1 MGRFVCQ
8 TKKLRMAAVVYALL
22 LAGCGGDGTASQ
34 AYQQACH
41 GEPLPDQQAI
51 YQAEADGYRINSRYR
66 CIDRQSWQEVQA
78 AMARLEHARRPD
90 VQARA
95 EAAADAEHAQRLARI
110 AARAAAREQAQAA
123 VMPRVLDKPVDAN
136 HASREQ
142 LAAVCGVDADGAEA
156 IVLARQ
162 QGGPFTGWADLVHRV
177 LPLSAA
183 QTAVAASRCG
193 LTVNGHSLA
202 GAAPA
207 ESVLR

>member
-1 MGRFVCQ
+1 MGWFVCQ

-22 LAGCGGDGTASQ
+22 LAGCGGDDTASQ

-78 AMARLEHARRPD
+78 AMARLEHARRPE

-110 AARAAAREQAQAA
+110 AERAEAREQAQAA
-123 VMPRVLDKPVDAN
+123 VAPQVLQPVDAN
-136 HASREQ
+136 RGSREQ
-142 LAAVCGVDADGAEA
+142 LAAVCGVDHDGAEA

-162 QGGPFTGWADLVHRV
+162 QGGPFTDWADLVHRV
-177 LPLSAA
+177 VPFSAA
-183 QTAVAASRCG
+183 QSAVAASRCG

-202 GAAPA
+202 GAEPA

>member
-1 MGRFVCQ
+1 MGWVVCQ

-78 AMARLEHARRPD
+78 AMARLEHARRPE

-110 AARAAAREQAQAA
+110 AERAEAREQAQAA
-123 VMPRVLDKPVDAN
+123 VAPQVLQPVDAN
-136 HASREQ
+136 RGSREQ
-142 LAAVCGVDADGAEA
+142 LAAVCGVDHDGAEA

-162 QGGPFTGWADLVHRV
+162 QGGPFTDWADLVHRV
-177 LPLSAA
+177 VPFSAA
-183 QTAVAASRCG
+183 QSAVAASRCG

>member
-1 MGRFVCQ
+1 MGWFVCQ

-22 LAGCGGDGTASQ
+22 LAGCGGDDTASQ

-78 AMARLEHARRPD
+78 AMARLEHARRPE

-110 AARAAAREQAQAA
+110 AERAEAREQAQAA
-123 VMPRVLDKPVDAN
+123 VAPQVLQPVDAN
-136 HASREQ
+136 RGSREQ
-142 LAAVCGVDADGAEA
+142 LAAVCGVDHDGAEA

>member
-1 MGRFVCQ
+1 MGWLVCQ

-41 GEPLPDQQAI
+41 GEPLPHQQAI

-78 AMARLEHARRPD
+78 AMARLEHARRPE

-123 VMPRVLDKPVDAN
+123 VAPQVLQPVDAN
-136 HASREQ
+136 RGSREQ
-142 LAAVCGVDADGAEA
+142 LAAVCGVDHDGAEA

-162 QGGPFTGWADLVHRV
+162 QGGPFTDWADLVHRV
-177 LPLSAA
+177 VPFSAA
-183 QTAVAASRCG
+183 QSAVAASRCG

>member
-1 MGRFVCQ
+1 MGWVVCQ

-66 CIDRQSWQEVQA
+66 CIDRKSWQEVQA
-78 AMARLEHARRPD
+78 AMARLEHARRPE

-123 VMPRVLDKPVDAN
+123 VAPQVLQPVDAN
-136 HASREQ
+136 RGSREQ
-142 LAAVCGVDADGAEA
+142 LAAVCGVDHDGAEA

-162 QGGPFTGWADLVHRV
+162 QGGPFTDWADLVHRV
-177 LPLSAA
+177 VPFSAA
-183 QTAVAASRCG
+183 QSAVAASRCG

>member
-1 MGRFVCQ
+1 
-8 TKKLRMAAVVYALL
+8 MAAVVYALL
-22 LAGCGGDGTASQ
+22 LAGCGGDDTASQ

-78 AMARLEHARRPD
+78 AMARLEHARRPE
-90 VQARA
+90 VRARA

-110 AARAAAREQAQAA
+110 AARAAAREQAQVA
-123 VMPRVLDKPVDAN
+123 VAPQVLQPVDAN
-136 HASREQ
+136 RGSREQ
-142 LAAVCGVDADGAEA
+142 LAAVCGVDHDGAEA

-162 QGGPFTGWADLVHRV
+162 QGGPFTDWADLVHRV
-177 LPLSAA
+177 VPFSAA
-183 QTAVAASRCG
+183 QSAVAASRCG

-202 GAAPA
+202 GAEPA
-207 ESVLR
+207 AND

>member
-1 MGRFVCQ
+1 MGWLVCQ

-78 AMARLEHARRPD
+78 AMARLEHARRPE

-110 AARAAAREQAQAA
+110 AERAEAREQAQAA
-123 VMPRVLDKPVDAN
+123 VALQVLQPVDAN
-136 HASREQ
+136 RGSREQ
-142 LAAVCGVDADGAEA
+142 LAAVCGVDHDGAEA

-162 QGGPFTGWADLVHRV
+162 QGGPFTNWADLVHRV
-177 LPLSAA
+177 VPFSAA
-183 QTAVAASRCG
+183 QSAVAASRCG

>member
-1 MGRFVCQ
+1 MGWLVSQ
-8 TKKLRMAAVVYALL
+8 TKKLPMAAVVYALL
-22 LAGCGGDGTASQ
+22 LAGCGGDDTASQ

-78 AMARLEHARRPD
+78 AMARLEHARRPE
-90 VQARA
+90 VRARA

-110 AARAAAREQAQAA
+110 AARAAAREQAQVA
-123 VMPRVLDKPVDAN
+123 VAPQVLQPVDAN
-136 HASREQ
+136 RGSREQ
-142 LAAVCGVDADGAEA
+142 LAAVCGVDHDGAEA

-162 QGGPFTGWADLVHRV
+162 QGGPFTDWADLVHRV
-177 LPLSAA
+177 VPFSAA
-183 QTAVAASRCG
+183 QSAVAASRCG

-202 GAAPA
+202 GAEPA
-207 ESVLR
+207 AND

>member
-1 MGRFVCQ
+1 MGWLVCQ

-78 AMARLEHARRPD
+78 AMARLEHARRPE

-110 AARAAAREQAQAA
+110 AERAEAREQAQAA
-123 VMPRVLDKPVDAN
+123 VAPQVLQPVDAN
-136 HASREQ
+136 RGSREQ
-142 LAAVCGVDADGAEA
+142 LAAVCGVDHDGAEA

-162 QGGPFTGWADLVHRV
+162 QGGPFTDWADLVHRV
-177 LPLSAA
+177 VPFSAA
-183 QTAVAASRCG
+183 QSAVAASRCG

>member
-1 MGRFVCQ
+1 
-8 TKKLRMAAVVYALL
+8 MAAVVYALL

-78 AMARLEHARRPD
+78 AMARLEHARRPE

-110 AARAAAREQAQAA
+110 AERAEAREQAQAA
-123 VMPRVLDKPVDAN
+123 VAPQVLQPVDAN
-136 HASREQ
+136 RGSREQ
-142 LAAVCGVDADGAEA
+142 LAAVCGVDHDGAEA

-162 QGGPFTGWADLVHRV
+162 QGGPFTDWADLVHRV
-177 LPLSAA
+177 VPFSAA
-183 QTAVAASRCG
+183 QSAVAASRCG

>member
-1 MGRFVCQ
+1 MGWFVCQ

-22 LAGCGGDGTASQ
+22 LAGCGGDDTASQ

-78 AMARLEHARRPD
+78 AMARLEHARRPE

-110 AARAAAREQAQAA
+110 AERAEAREQAQAA
-123 VMPRVLDKPVDAN
+123 VAPQVLQPVDAN
-136 HASREQ
+136 RGSREQ
-142 LAAVCGVDADGAEA
+142 LAAVCGVDHDGAEA

-162 QGGPFTGWADLVHRV
+162 QGGPFTDWADLVHRV
-177 LPLSAA
+177 VPFSAA
-183 QTAVAASRCG
+183 QSAVAASRCG

>member
-1 MGRFVCQ
+1 MGWFVCQ

-22 LAGCGGDGTASQ
+22 LAGCGGDDTASQ

-78 AMARLEHARRPD
+78 AMARLEHARRPE

-110 AARAAAREQAQAA
+110 AERAEAREQAQAA
-123 VMPRVLDKPVDAN
+123 VAPQVLQPVDAN
-136 HASREQ
+136 RGSREQ

-162 QGGPFTGWADLVHRV
+162 QGGPFTDWADLVHRV
-177 LPLSAA
+177 VPFSAA
-183 QTAVAASRCG
+183 QSAVAASRCG

-202 GAAPA
+202 GAEPA
-207 ESVLR
+207 ASD

>member
-1 MGRFVCQ
+1 MGWFVCQ

-78 AMARLEHARRPD
+78 AMARLEHARRPE

-110 AARAAAREQAQAA
+110 AERAEAREQAQAA
-123 VMPRVLDKPVDAN
+123 VAPQVLQPVDAN
-136 HASREQ
+136 RGSREQ

-162 QGGPFTGWADLVHRV
+162 QGGPFTDWADLVHRV
-177 LPLSAA
+177 VPFSAA
-183 QTAVAASRCG
+183 QSAVAASRCG

-202 GAAPA
+202 GAEPA

>member
-1 MGRFVCQ
+1 MGWLVCQ

-78 AMARLEHARRPD
+78 AMARLEHARRPE

-110 AARAAAREQAQAA
+110 AERAEAREQAQAA
-123 VMPRVLDKPVDAN
+123 VAPQVLQPVDAN
-136 HASREQ
+136 RGSREQ

-162 QGGPFTGWADLVHRV
+162 QGGPFTDWADLVHRV
-177 LPLSAA
+177 VPFSAA
-183 QTAVAASRCG
+183 QSAVAASRCG

-207 ESVLR
+207 ASD

>member
-1 MGRFVCQ
+1 MGWLVCQ

-41 GEPLPDQQAI
+41 GEPLPHQQAI

-110 AARAAAREQAQAA
+110 AERAEAREQAQAA
-123 VMPRVLDKPVDAN
+123 VAPQVLQPVDAN
-136 HASREQ
+136 RGSREQ
-142 LAAVCGVDADGAEA
+142 LAAVCGVDHDGAEA

-162 QGGPFTGWADLVHRV
+162 QGGPFTDWADLVHRV

-202 GAAPA
+202 RAAPA

>member
-1 MGRFVCQ
+1 MGWLVCQ

-78 AMARLEHARRPD
+78 AMARLEHARRPE

-110 AARAAAREQAQAA
+110 AERAEAREQAQAA
-123 VMPRVLDKPVDAN
+123 VAPQVLQPVDAN
-136 HASREQ
+136 RGSREQ
-142 LAAVCGVDADGAEA
+142 LAAVCGVDHDGAEA

-162 QGGPFTGWADLVHRV
+162 QGGPFTDWADLVHRV
-177 LPLSAA
+177 VPFSAA
-183 QTAVAASRCG
+183 QSAVAASRCG

-202 GAAPA
+202 GAEPA
-207 ESVLR
+207 ASD

>member
-1 MGRFVCQ
+1 
-8 TKKLRMAAVVYALL
+8 MAP
-22 LAGCGGDGTASQ
+22 Q
-34 AYQQACH
+34 
-41 GEPLPDQQAI
+41 
-51 YQAEADGYRINSRYR
+51 
-66 CIDRQSWQEVQA
+66 
-78 AMARLEHARRPD
+78 
-90 VQARA
+90 
-95 EAAADAEHAQRLARI
+95 
-110 AARAAAREQAQAA
+110 
-123 VMPRVLDKPVDAN
+123 VLQPVDAN
-136 HASREQ
+136 RGSREQ
-142 LAAVCGVDADGAEA
+142 LAAVCGVDHDGAEA